1 MFVFAIFMLTLIAG
15 VQIYLLRKL
24 TLYIET
30 TRFKNF
36 SKILPAIF
44 VIFNLPTL
52 LIILDRIFK
61 FQNFI
66 DLTHPL
72 ILYPLSIWQGTT
84 IFVFLVLMTTKFI
97 SLFTKPI
104 FKKLNRNKIQ
114 NFDKSRRK
122 FLKTAFFGVSAYA
135 FAGSTIGTLAR
146 NDYKIERVKIKIE
159 NLPDELKGLT
169 IALISDIHS
178 GIFMTEEDMK
188 EYARA
193 IENLQ
198 PDLILLPGDFITS
211 DPEEIYPFVN
221 AFKNLKA
228 KYGVFATLGNHEFF
242 ARQPQ
247 MITKLLEE
255 NGIRVLRNENEK
267 IEINGE
273 KIFIIGIDD
282 LRYGADLDRALKN
295 VEKNKLKIL
304 LSHKPYAFQ
313 KFAYNQIELT
323 VSGHTHGGQ
332 IVFAK
337 IDDTYIAP
345 ASLVS
350 KFVAGHYK
358 LGNSHLYVTRGVG
371 VVGLPIRFNCPPEI
385 THITLL

>member
-1 MFVFAIFMLTLIAG
+1 
-15 VQIYLLRKL
+15 
-24 TLYIET
+24 
-30 TRFKNF
+30 
-36 SKILPAIF
+36 
-44 VIFNLPTL
+44 
-52 LIILDRIFK
+52 
-61 FQNFI
+61 
-66 DLTHPL
+66 
-72 ILYPLSIWQGTT
+72 
-84 IFVFLVLMTTKFI
+84 MTTKFV

-114 NFDKSRRK
+114 NFDESRRK

-135 FAGSTIGTLAR
+135 FAGSTLGTLAR

-178 GIFMTEEDMK
+178 GIFMTEEDMR

-255 NGIRVLRNENEK
+255 NGMRVLRNENEK
-267 IEINGE
+267 IEVNGE
-273 KIFIIGIDD
+273 KIFIVGIDD
-282 LRYGADLDRALKN
+282 LRYGADLDRALK
-295 VEKNKLKIL
+295 K
-304 LSHKPYAFQ
+304 
-313 KFAYNQIELT
+313 
-323 VSGHTHGGQ
+323 
-332 IVFAK
+332 
-337 IDDTYIAP
+337 
-345 ASLVS
+345 
-350 KFVAGHYK
+350 
-358 LGNSHLYVTRGVG
+358 
-371 VVGLPIRFNCPPEI
+371 C
-385 THITLL
+385 